1 MRLLLLS
8 VIFFLISCGG
18 GGDTESVCSSKD
30 EFLLEVNKA
39 RAAGNWCSAPMPPLN
54 INIQLQNT
62 AEAFA
67 KELATNNIQAGHI
80 GADGSDV
87 NTRVN
92 RSGYTGFWTGENTA
106 AGTVGA
112 QQTTQAF
119 VGSNGH
125 CQNLMMDI
133 ATEVGLACYEI
144 NGRGYWVQVFGLQL

>member
-1 MRLLLLS
+1 M
-8 VIFFLISCGG
+8 
-18 GGDTESVCSSKD
+18 TVCSSKED
-30 EFLLEVNKA
+30 FLQEVNKA
-39 RAAGNWCSAPMPPLN
+39 RAAGNTCSAPVLPLT
-54 INIQLQNT
+54 INAQLQST

-80 GADGSDV
+80 GVDGSDL

-119 VGSNGH
+119 VDSKGH

-133 ATEVGLACYEI
+133 ATEVGLACYEVK
-144 NGRGYWVQVFGLQL
+144 GRGYWVQVFGLQL